1 MSIWRQSRFVVLT
14 LAVLSPGTARTQEP
28 TNASFFAITRPT
40 FPAKHETAAGLD
52 KTLQVIAWPAYGILP
67 TRDSAAGNHGA
78 LGRTEEF
85 VLAGERFGFLADMAT
100 TERGLRARCHEA
112 DPLNTLFGN
121 RNQLGVLSSMTAW
134 ELGSSYASVAIPRWF
149 ERTRCRRPA
158 RIVAILGGSF
168 LVADRVRTS
177 IRNFQLDRPLHSQV
191 DLHLA
196 RFQ

>member
-1 MSIWRQSRFVVLT
+1 MSIWHQSRILVLV
-14 LAVLSPGTARTQEP
+14 LAVLSPGTARPQEAI
-28 TNASFFAITRPT
+28 NASFFAITRPT

-52 KTLQVIAWPAYGILP
+52 KTLQVIAWPAYGIVP
-67 TRDSAAGNHGA
+67 TRDSAGGDHGA
-78 LGRTEEF
+78 LGRAEEF

-149 ERTRCRRPA
+149 EHTRYRKPA
-158 RIVAILGGSF
+158 RIATILGGSF
-168 LVADRVRTS
+168 LAADRVRTS
-177 IRNFQLDRPLHSQV
+177 VRNFKLVR
-191 DLHLA
+191 
-196 RFQ
+196 